1 MSDIGIIV
9 VSHSKN
15 IAQGVVDLISEV
27 AKDVSITYVGGT
39 EDGEIGTSFD
49 QVRQIV
55 EQNDKKTLLAFFDLG
70 SAKMNLELVADFSE
84 KNIIINSVPVVEGAY
99 TAAALLQAGADLDS
113 IQSQLAEL
121 TINK

>member
-49 QVRQIV
+49 QVQQIV

-99 TAAALLQAGADLDS
+99 TAAALLQTGADLDS

>member
-1 MSDIGIIV
+1 MSNIGIIV

-49 QVRQIV
+49 QVQQIV